1 MTKRDIGQEILDSI
15 KTMKAGEQGRMFVV
29 TKPEQIREARE
40 RMTLSQSKFSA
51 IRGGAVRTLQ
61 EWEQGRRRP
70 NKSAQSLLTI
80 AARRPDV
87 MRELFLAA

>member
-15 KTMKAGEQGRMFVV
+15 QAMKAGEHSRMFVV
-29 TKPEQIREARE
+29 TKPEQIRKARE
-40 RMTLSQSKFSA
+40 GLDLSQSQFSTLL
-51 IRGGAVRTLQ
+51 GVSVRTLQ
-61 EWEQGRRRP
+61 EWEQGRRQP

-87 MRELFLAA
+87 MRELFLVA